1 MDKEHES
8 EVVAPNTTLND
19 QTAGACKTYKQNAE
33 KETSHFYVF
42 DDIEPYSVTYTYTD
56 ETNRKATPLG
66 DSGPLQSTI
75 TDPNVSDE
83 PLAELQK
90 STFAEN
96 HPLEDTRDVRDDNG
110 LQIPPNIPKGNAGVH
125 HLHNPPDGLRAN
137 PMYASS
143 SRQQAGDNRAFRDEG
158 NAGVHHLY
166 NPPDGL
172 RANPM
177 YASSSRQQAG
187 DNRAF
192 RDDNGPRIPPNTPRG
207 NAGVHNLR
215 NPQDGLRANP
225 MYVTSGRQQAEK
237 GILAGLFHIYNAQQ
251 YGMQM
256 HNHTHGSDNRTTFNV
271 TIPPVTIIS
280 SATNAPRFIFHGT
293 YVPGEVSSSA
303 CANTST
309 LRSTAVHIRGG
320 YRYSVHLVFSRRLD
334 HCI

>member
-1 MDKEHES
+1 MRLESLRHTETSNQDMDKEHES

-143 SRQQAGDNRAFRDEG
+143 SRQQAGE
-158 NAGVHHLY
+158 
-166 NPPDGL
+166 
-172 RANPM
+172 
-177 YASSSRQQAG
+177 
-187 DNRAF
+187 NRAF

-237 GILAGLFHIYNAQQ
+237 GETTLSMIYDGL
-251 YGMQM
+251 
-256 HNHTHGSDNRTTFNV
+256 
-271 TIPPVTIIS
+271 
-280 SATNAPRFIFHGT
+280 
-293 YVPGEVSSSA
+293 
-303 CANTST
+303 
-309 LRSTAVHIRGG
+309 
-320 YRYSVHLVFSRRLD
+320 
-334 HCI
+334 